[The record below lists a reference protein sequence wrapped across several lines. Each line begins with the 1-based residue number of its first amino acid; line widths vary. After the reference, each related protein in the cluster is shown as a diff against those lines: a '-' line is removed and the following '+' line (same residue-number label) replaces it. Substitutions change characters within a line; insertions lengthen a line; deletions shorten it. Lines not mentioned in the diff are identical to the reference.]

1 MMVFASTVFL
11 LWLKSAN
18 AQLVEAECGTWP
30 PGTPFPDA
38 LYLEDARR
46 LGIDTAW
53 RTVAAKDAVRA
64 GKPPAPPSASS
75 TPAWI
80 WHADRAAVARSRD
93 LGIFVSRFSNHPQ
106 LWERGVSDGYIVSA
120 WAFVTKGTPK
130 LIASIWLHEKND
142 RPVNPQCENS
152 IRIIPVD
159 PWSPKPRGLDLS
171 DVGPAA
177 PPPEALRDADNELIA
192 KSTCRDRWPP
202 IIAAS
207 GEDHGTFLLP
217 RVGEVLGGASLRP
230 LLNVLPDEPVRWR
243 RLKLLASR
251 DGKLGLSIGGIVN
264 CDTPEATQTYIGV
277 WVRDGESWRL
287 ELLAITP

>member
-11 LWLKSAN
+11 LWLQSAN

-38 LYLEDARR
+38 LYLERASRA
-46 LGIDTAW
+46 GIDIAW
-53 RTVAAKDAVRA
+53 RELSAKDAIRA
-64 GKPPAPPSASS
+64 GNPPAPPTASS

-80 WHADRAAVARSRD
+80 WHADQAVVARSRD

-106 LWERGVSDGYIVSA
+106 RWERGVSDGYIVSA

-130 LIASIWLHEKND
+130 LIASTWLHEKHD
-142 RPVNPQCENS
+142 RPLNPQCKNQL
-152 IRIIPVD
+152 ILIPESW
-159 PWSPKPRGLDLS
+159 PPKHRGLDVS
-171 DVGPAA
+171 DVA
-177 PPPEALRDADNELIA
+177 PPVPPPQGLRNADNELIA
-192 KSTCRDRWPP
+192 AATCRDRWPP

-243 RLKLLASR
+243 RLKFLASR
-251 DGKLGLSIGGIVN
+251 DGKLGLSIGRIVN
-264 CDTPEATQTYIGV
+264 CDNPEATQTYISV

>member
-1 MMVFASTVFL
+1 MMVFASTALL
-11 LWLKSAN
+11 LWLTSAN

-46 LGIDTAW
+46 LGADTAW
-53 RTVAAKDAVRA
+53 HVFATKDAIRA
-64 GKPPAPPSASS
+64 GKPPAPPVASS
-75 TPAWI
+75 AAAWI
-80 WHADRAAVARSRD
+80 WHADHAAVARTKD

-106 LWERGVSDGYIVSA
+106 RWERGVSDGYIVSA

-130 LIASIWLHEKND
+130 LIASTWLHEKND
-142 RPVNPQCENS
+142 RPANPKCENQLVI
-152 IRIIPVD
+152 IRGDSWP
-159 PWSPKPRGLDLS
+159 PKHRGLDVS
-171 DVGPAA
+171 DVAPPV

-192 KSTCRDRWPP
+192 ASTCRDRWPA
-202 IIAAS
+202 IIAAA

-230 LLNVLPDEPVRWR
+230 VLNVLPDEPVRWR
-243 RLKLLASR
+243 RMKFLASR
-251 DGKLGLSIGGIVN
+251 DGKLGLSIGRLVN
-264 CDTPEATQTYIGV
+264 CDNPEAMQTYITA

-287 ELLAITP
+287 ELLAIVP